1 MNKANILVVDDEL
14 IERQTLTDILR
25 LEGHHVMSVPNGEA
39 AVDYVRLNPVDL
51 MVLDLRMPGMNGLD
65 VIKVVN
71 RISPD
76 IEIILLTAH
85 GSIESAIDALRSQ
98 VHDYLLK
105 PSSPNQIIDSVT
117 RGLSRRSAKIA
128 EREHQ
133 QAEASSDENAVVIL
147 GDGTVVDYGRRLVR
161 SETRTINLT
170 PAEGR
175 LLRIFVENIGKVFTH
190 RELVLLVQ
198 GYSTT
203 QQEAPEILRPLV
215 SRLRQKLAGI
225 PSLMKR
231 IVSVRGTGYVFEDS
245 RNPES
250 VKEKMNDPGC
260 YSCGPI
266 GRSAETSGGRS
277 QLSSPRIRL
286 FSGWIFSK
294 PIISR
299 LKPRKDAPIHWTEL
313 RFSCNQKWLIV
324 IETINSLNPIKAV

>member
-25 LEGHHVMSVPNGEA
+25 LEGYHVSSVANGEA
-39 AVDYVRLNPVDL
+39 AVDYVRLNQVDL

-65 VIKVVN
+65 VVKVVN

-98 VHDYLLK
+98 IHDYLLK
-105 PSSPNQIIDSVT
+105 PASPSQVIDSVT
-117 RGLSRRSAKIA
+117 RGLERRSRKLRDR
-128 EREHQ
+128 ERKP
-133 QAEASSDENAVVIL
+133 SDVSKEENAVVTM
-147 GDGTVVDYGRRLVR
+147 GDGIVVDYGRRLVR
-161 SETRTINLT
+161 SETRTILLT

-215 SRLRQKLAGI
+215 SRLRQKLSEI
-225 PSLMKR
+225 PTLMQR
-231 IVSVRGTGYVFEDS
+231 VVSVRGTGYVFEDE
-245 RNPES
+245 RES
-250 VKEKMNDPGC
+250 PNGMG
-260 YSCGPI
+260 S
-266 GRSAETSGGRS
+266 
-277 QLSSPRIRL
+277 
-286 FSGWIFSK
+286 
-294 PIISR
+294 
-299 LKPRKDAPIHWTEL
+299 
-313 RFSCNQKWLIV
+313 
-324 IETINSLNPIKAV
+324 